1 VIAITFALPVE
12 SAPFIKTL
20 RDKQR
25 ERIGELEIV
34 RGKIDNRGVE
44 VLHTGVGEKI
54 CRHRMARFLQDRSA
68 AGRIRPGEQFELLIS
83 AGFAGAIGH
92 ELKIGDVVIAQNFSS
107 AKIAAASLP
116 ADFPVRIRDIATS
129 GHVIDS
135 AEDRLRLAQTI
146 GAAAVDMETEFIA
159 RACAEH
165 GLPMLS
171 LRAISDTPA
180 RPLPFPPHV
189 LFDIE
194 QQRTRATKL
203 SLYLL
208 THPARMARMISF
220 IRQVRA
226 ARRSLTR
233 ALEAVLESEI
243 L

>member
-1 VIAITFALPVE
+1 MIAITFALPVE

-20 RDKQR
+20 SDKRR
-25 ERIGELEIV
+25 ERSGELEIV

-54 CRHRMARFLQDRSA
+54 CRHRMAAFLQERQS
-68 AGRIRPGEQFELLIS
+68 ELLIS
-83 AGFAGAIGH
+83 AGFAGA
-92 ELKIGDVVIAQNFSS
+92 LNDKLNVGDVVIAQNFST
-107 AKIAAASLP
+107 AKIPPASFP
-116 ADFPVRIRDIATS
+116 ADFSVRIRDIVTTS
-129 GHVIDS
+129 QVIDS
-135 AEDRLRLAQTI
+135 VEERLCIAQTT
-146 GAAAVDMETEFIA
+146 GADAVDMETEFIA

-180 RPLPFPPHV
+180 RPLPLPPHV

-194 QQRTRATKL
+194 QQKTRATKL

-208 THPARMARMISF
+208 THPARIARMISF
-220 IRQVRA
+220 IRHVQT

-233 ALEAVLESEI
+233 ALDAI
-243 L
+243 LRSTEL